1 MSLCCQS
8 VVSTIKLFPTIFVLF
23 CFFNSTHFSIEG
35 HLKKDCPDLPPERRK
50 ELQELVVMKQERKGQ
65 GTGRKKN
72 KRSASEAF
80 NTNEGGDGESSAK
93 KKPLPMPE
101 FKHKKVLKDKTGT
114 ILRY

>member
-1 MSLCCQS
+1 
-8 VVSTIKLFPTIFVLF
+8 
-23 CFFNSTHFSIEG
+23 
-35 HLKKDCPDLPPERRK
+35 
-50 ELQELVVMKQERKGQ
+50 MKQERKGQ

-80 NTNEGGDGESSAK
+80 DTTEGGDGESSAK

-114 ILRY
+114 IQYNESYKSQPSYEFIRREFNFTQLVYLTQEKSCGV